1 MASAIPYI
9 GSDLVQFLWGGFS
22 VDNATLNRFF
32 SLHYL
37 LPFIIAALVVVH
49 LLALHVDG
57 SNNPL
62 GISSS
67 TDKLSF
73 HPYFTI
79 KDLLGFI
86 LFFIF
91 FASFVFFAPN
101 VLGHSDNYCEAD
113 PLVTPAHIVPEWYFL
128 PFYAIL
134 RGIPNKLL
142 GVIALLASILVLLLL
157 PLISTSRLRASSL
170 RPVSR
175 LFFWLFI
182 FNFFL
187 LGWLGAMPADEP
199 FVTVAQVAT
208 IYHFVYFLVATP
220 LLGWLENY
228 LLFTPT
234 KTVASSHVAP
244 RRTTGSPLA
253 QVHKRSFH
261 TRSVLRAEGQHG
273 GVGSTEEVD
282 PSKKSTRESNPRDY
296 ADNIHIL
303 VYTRADG
310 ELQHTQANFLKEQI
324 SRAIKHINIRDI
336 PVSSS
341 IITNIF
347 YDICGAD
354 TLVSARE
361 GWNRLLFEA
370 REIHANYKSKETSY
384 EIWLNFS
391 EIYIIGNSKLVFQQA
406 IRMLKDSSITTIEHP
421 KANLFTAADYKALI
435 RSSSPYTPKL
445 VIRLRERPTGPSE
458 SGKAS
463 PSGNSNGKSHSDK
476 PKDSE

>member
-128 PFYAIL
+128 AQYAIL

-142 GVIALLASILVLLLL
+142 GVIALVASILVLLLL
-157 PLISTSRLRASSL
+157 PILHVSKIRSSAY
-170 RPVSR
+170 RPIYKK
-175 LFFWLFI
+175 FYWLFI
-182 FNFFL
+182 ANFFFL
-187 LGWLGAMPADEP
+187 VWLGAQPAEEPYVFLAQLASAYYFAYFLIITP
-199 FVTVAQVAT
+199 FV
-208 IYHFVYFLVATP
+208 
-220 LLGWLENY
+220 GWLENY
-228 LLFTPT
+228 IF
-234 KTVASSHVAP
+234 SHN
-244 RRTTGSPLA
+244 
-253 QVHKRSFH
+253 
-261 TRSVLRAEGQHG
+261 SV
-273 GVGSTEEVD
+273 V
-282 PSKKSTRESNPRDY
+282 K
-296 ADNIHIL
+296 
-303 VYTRADG
+303 
-310 ELQHTQANFLKEQI
+310 
-324 SRAIKHINIRDI
+324 
-336 PVSSS
+336 
-341 IITNIF
+341 
-347 YDICGAD
+347 
-354 TLVSARE
+354 
-361 GWNRLLFEA
+361 
-370 REIHANYKSKETSY
+370 
-384 EIWLNFS
+384 
-391 EIYIIGNSKLVFQQA
+391 
-406 IRMLKDSSITTIEHP
+406 
-421 KANLFTAADYKALI
+421 
-435 RSSSPYTPKL
+435 
-445 VIRLRERPTGPSE
+445 
-458 SGKAS
+458 
-463 PSGNSNGKSHSDK
+463 
-476 PKDSE
+476 